1 MKDKILHI
9 KEIKDKYCGYEVTTT
24 HEIISILIDNNSRC
38 CEHYGYMSTNDDIN
52 EFVGATLFNIELTDT
67 SLNTTKIDAI
77 TEGCHKDGYYRSD
90 IDVEQIQFVNFIT
103 NRGIMQLV
111 VYNYHNGY
119 YGHEILIKRVAT

>member
-24 HEIISILIDNNSRC
+24 HEIISVLIDNNSRC
-38 CEHYGYMSTNDDIN
+38 CEYYGYMSTNDDIT

-67 SLNTTKIDAI
+67 ALNTTKIAEM
-77 TEGCHKDGYYRSD
+77 TEGFHYD
-90 IDVEQIQFVNFIT
+90 IDVEQIQFVNFVT

-119 YGHEILIKRVAT
+119 YGHEILIRRVAI

>member
-24 HEIISILIDNNSRC
+24 HEII
-38 CEHYGYMSTNDDIN
+38 NDDIT

-67 SLNTTKIDAI
+67 ALNTTKIDAI

-90 IDVEQIQFVNFIT
+90 IDIEQIQFVNFIT

-119 YGHEILIKRVAT
+119 YGHEILIRRVAI